1 MVLLALR
8 AALAVSLL
16 VVAAF
21 GLGNWFQP
29 LFPPNFGALDRFWSI
44 LLVGWGILS
53 LILFLVGQVAFNIL
67 AISILLGVA
76 AMLGAIPLFHLLQE
90 NSRSVSPWQRSWNLP
105 AIIVAIVLGVAAVS
119 GLAEIVG
126 DWGNDTVA
134 YHLLGPKVWLRE
146 GIIRPVADNCH
157 TAFPQTAETLYG
169 ALLAIGGSRAP
180 SFSSIVPFG
189 LLLLVSASLAIR
201 CGVGSTGAW
210 WVAALSAT
218 APAIL
223 IGSVDCFVDGLYAA
237 FILAAIRVG
246 LDAEIRGHWAVFGI
260 FCGLA
265 MATKYTGLVALPILM
280 ACAIWMSVAERR
292 EAFPSVLKHAATA
305 VAAAGLIAAPYY
317 LRNWILL
324 GSPIYPPAPGL
335 TYLFTPRYLSPEAI
349 ASFLKYIHI
358 RGAGLGHGILAFLL
372 LPYNLTFH
380 TANFHGAGGIGVCPL
395 GLGPLG
401 LIIARKGSFTRMMAV
416 IAFISLCAWFVTQQ
430 ESRFL
435 IPVYIIG
442 MILAVVGWQFAISQS
457 DKVSRTLAA
466 ALVTISIAYGLFMIV
481 TSQSGALRAV
491 VSPAYARQRAL
502 EETPYL
508 ESFEFL
514 NHQPGT
520 GKVLILD
527 RSVAPYFLDK
537 NYIKPIGQW
546 GERTL
551 PGGPSSLEA
560 LEQARGLKI
569 SHVLDVNSEIAP
581 FQVVGQQ
588 NGLKLVFESKNA
600 RVYEID

>member
-1 MVLLALR
+1 MVLLAFR
-8 AALAVSLL
+8 AALSVSLMA
-16 VVAAF
+16 VAAF
-21 GLGNWFQP
+21 GVGTWFQRF
-29 LFPPNFGALDRFWSI
+29 FPSNFRPLDRFWSI

-53 LILFLVGQVAFNIL
+53 LILFLVGQFAFNMPVI
-67 AISILLGVA
+67 AILLGLA
-76 AMLGAIPLFHLLQE
+76 AMFGAIPLFRLFGE
-90 NSRSVSPWQRSWNLP
+90 IANGISSWQRAWTLP
-105 AIIVAIVLGVAAVS
+105 AIIVFAVFSVVAIS

-134 YHLLGPKVWLRE
+134 YHLLGPKVWLRQ
-146 GIIRPVADNCH
+146 GVIRPVTDNAL

-169 ALLAIGGSRAP
+169 ALLAIGGPRAP
-180 SFSSIVPFG
+180 SFSSLVPFG

-210 WVAALSAT
+210 WVAALAAA
-218 APAIL
+218 APAVYV
-223 IGSVDCFVDGLYAA
+223 GSVDCFVDGLYAA
-237 FILAAIRVG
+237 FILAAIRIG
-246 LDAEIRGHWAVFGI
+246 LDAEVRGHWAVSAI

-265 MATKYTGLVALPILM
+265 MATKYTGLVALPILVV
-280 ACAIWMSVAERR
+280 CAIWMSVGERH
-292 EAFPSVLKHAATA
+292 ETFSDVLKHATIA
-305 VAAAGLIAAPYY
+305 VAIACLIALPYC